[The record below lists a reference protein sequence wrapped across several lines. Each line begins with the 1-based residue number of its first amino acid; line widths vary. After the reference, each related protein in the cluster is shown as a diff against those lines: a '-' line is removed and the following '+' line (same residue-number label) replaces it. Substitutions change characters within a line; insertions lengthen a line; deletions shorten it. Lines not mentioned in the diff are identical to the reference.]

1 MQSKF
6 DLKII
11 FLAIAIL
18 LCFAKNVFAQVAV
31 ITNPSVEKN
40 DITSGELLDF
50 YSRDVRVWKNGDPVI
65 VFDLKSR
72 SEIKDTFYSFLGK
85 STSRMKSIWMKKMLS
100 GEGDPPEALE
110 TEEAMLQKVAS
121 TPGAIGFVGQSRVT
135 EDVKVLVVIEP
146 AMEN

>member
-11 FLAIAIL
+11 FLVIAIL
-18 LCFAKNVFAQVAV
+18 LCFAKNAFAQVAV

-65 VFDLKSR
+65 VFDLKSK
-72 SEIKDTFYSFLGK
+72 SEIKDTFYNFLGK

-110 TEEAMLQKVAS
+110 TEEAMLEKVAS
-121 TPGAIGFVGQSRVT
+121 TPGAIGFVSQSKVT
-135 EDVKVLVVIEP
+135 ENVKVLVVIESRK
-146 AMEN
+146 

>member
-11 FLAIAIL
+11 FLVITIL
-18 LCFAKNVFAQVAV
+18 LCLAKNAFAQVAV

-65 VFDLKSR
+65 VFDLKLK
-72 SEIKDTFYSFLGK
+72 SEIKSTFYSFLGK

-110 TEEAMLQKVAS
+110 TEEAMLEKVAS
-121 TPGAIGFVGQSRVT
+121 TPGAIGFVSKSKVT
-135 EDVKVLVVIEP
+135 ENVKVLVVIEP
-146 AMEN
+146 AKEN